1 MAVKPEHDAYGQE
14 LWNCHRGSTD
24 WEIIERDD
32 GLVACESAR
41 QYFHAYKD
49 WPIHEREGLK
59 RVRGRV
65 LDIGAGAGRVALEL
79 QQRGMDVLAIDNSP
93 LAIKTAN
100 VRCVKR
106 ARVLA
111 IEEICALRGRFDTIV
126 MYGNNFALF
135 CGLRK
140 ARRLLRE
147 MLAITNPGARIIGSV
162 VDPYQTK
169 EPCHLAYHERN
180 RRRGRMGGQLR
191 LRVRH
196 LAYIGEWFEYLF
208 MSEEEVREIVTG
220 TGWEVEEIIPAG
232 RPRYAV
238 VLEKS
243 KADG

>member
-1 MAVKPEHDAYGQE
+1 MREWRMAVKPEHDAYGQE

-93 LAIKTAN
+93 LAIKTAK
-100 VRCVKR
+100 VRGVKR

-111 IEEICALRGRFDTIV
+111 IEEIGALRGRFDTIV

-135 CGLRK
+135 GGLRTFHVAEFCDEL
-140 ARRLLRE
+140 AR
-147 MLAITNPGARIIGSV
+147 G
-162 VDPYQTK
+162 VDDEIPHNRATTQITK
-169 EPCHLAYHERN
+169 EKDQNEILALLFVI
-180 RRRGRMGGQLR
+180 GWLR
-191 LRVRH
+191 LPGCFHARLWGASQSAHGCVRH
-196 LAYIGEWFEYLF
+196 
-208 MSEEEVREIVTG
+208 R
-220 TGWEVEEIIPAG
+220 
-232 RPRYAV
+232 R
-238 VLEKS
+238 
-243 KADG
+243 